1 MKTIKTIGRIILFIW
16 CTVTAFLSPIW
27 LTFVFMFITGLA
39 YQYDSML
46 DEGTAGF
53 LGIFILVIWILAA
66 LIPFCCFFKY
76 AKAKG
81 RREAIL
87 FCGIML
93 FLMILCMALC
103 RWDMVRYL
111 TTPYSERFF
120 YSVF

>member
-1 MKTIKTIGRIILFIW
+1 MKIIKAIGRIILFMW
-16 CTVTAFLSPIW
+16 CTVTAFFSPIW
-27 LTFVFMFITGLA
+27 LTLIFMFITGLV

-53 LGIFILVIWILAA
+53 LGIFLLVIWIVAA

-76 AKAKG
+76 AKSRG

-103 RWDMVRYL
+103 GWDMVRYVN
-111 TTPYSERFF
+111 TPVNQKPFPF
-120 YSVF
+120 L